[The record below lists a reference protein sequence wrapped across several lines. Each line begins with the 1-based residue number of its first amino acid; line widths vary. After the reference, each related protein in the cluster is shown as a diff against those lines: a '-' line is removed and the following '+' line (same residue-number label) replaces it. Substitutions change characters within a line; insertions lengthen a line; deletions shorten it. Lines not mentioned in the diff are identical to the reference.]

1 MNLPHALLG
10 ILLTGTTLMPAPA
23 TGDLTRFYD
32 QPVDWVTC
40 GDPLLDHVGAR
51 CAEITVPLDYSKP
64 QGRTIKI
71 AISRIKATDPGKRRG
86 VMLSNP
92 GGPGGSGLNFM
103 GYISRRMTPE
113 VTSRY
118 DLIGMDPRGIGRSA
132 PVDCGWPIGHML
144 WSAGP
149 TRATFRRAVQ
159 TQADLAQ
166 RCARREGDR
175 IAHITTRNTARDM
188 DVIRAALGETKI
200 SYFGLSYGTYLGAVF
215 TQMFPQRSD
224 RFVLDSA
231 IDPAQY
237 MAGSIRNS
245 GPANEAALDDWAA
258 WTAQRDSEYH
268 LGTTARQVRATVESL
283 IKAPIRIGKHLVDEH
298 FLPMVIFTLL
308 PDARENARL
317 AARVR
322 LLADAAEGKPVRPA
336 EDLEQELQF
345 MLYGKPQG
353 YASQAAVICG
363 DAAVPRNPA
372 RYWRDIQRSRATQ
385 PVFGPYANNITACA
399 FWPAPLEPATK
410 VGNDVPALIV
420 QATGDTRTVYQE
432 GVSLRRAMSA
442 ARLVTLRDVRMHG
455 VFGLLPNTCVEK
467 AVNTYFAEGALP
479 ADDLTCRADPS

>member
-10 ILLTGTTLMPAPA
+10 VLLTGATLLPGPTTTA
-23 TGDLTRFYD
+23 LTRFYD
-32 QPVDWVTC
+32 QPVEWATC

-51 CAEITVPLDYSKP
+51 CAEITVPLDYSQP
-64 QGRTIKI
+64 RGRTIKI

-92 GGPGGSGLNFM
+92 GGPGGAGLNFM
-103 GYISRRMTPE
+103 GYISQRMTPE

-118 DLIGMDPRGIGRSA
+118 DLIGMDPRGVGRSA
-132 PVDCGWPIGHML
+132 PIDCGWPIGHML

-149 TRATFRRAVQ
+149 TRASFHRAVQ

-166 RCARREGDR
+166 RCAQREGDR

-188 DVIRAALGETKI
+188 DVIRAALGEEKI
-200 SYFGLSYGTYLGAVF
+200 SYFGMSYGTYLGAVF

-258 WTAQRDSEYH
+258 WTAKRDPEYH
-268 LGTTARQVRATVESL
+268 LGATARQVRARVESL
-283 IKAPIRIGKHLVDEH
+283 VKAPIRIGEHLVDER

-322 LLADAAEGKPVRPA
+322 LLTEAAEGKSVPPTD
-336 EDLEQELQF
+336 DLEQELQF

-353 YASQAAVICG
+353 YSSQAAVICG
-363 DAAVPRNPA
+363 DVAVPRDPE

-399 FWPAPLEPATK
+399 FWPTPREPATK
-410 VGNDVPALIV
+410 VGNNVPALIV

-432 GVSLRRAMSA
+432 GVNLRRAMPA
-442 ARLVTLRDVRMHG
+442 ARLVTVRDVRMHG
-455 VFGLLPNTCVEK
+455 VFGRLPDTCVET
-467 AVNTYFAEGALP
+467 AVNTYFANGTLP